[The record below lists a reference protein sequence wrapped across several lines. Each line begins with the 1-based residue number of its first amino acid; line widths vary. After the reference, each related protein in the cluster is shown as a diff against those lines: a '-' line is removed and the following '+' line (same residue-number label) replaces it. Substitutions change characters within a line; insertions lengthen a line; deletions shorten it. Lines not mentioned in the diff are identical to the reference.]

1 MSSINFRL
9 YGDQIYGLGS
19 KYLNE
24 YINPEINKEDFLTN
38 FNNGLLELN
47 ITGIKKPINILP
59 YISIKDLKSEKIEI
73 NIPDDKTNFI
83 LKLNKLR
90 MMLTINSLDDN
101 QILDIVINKR
111 KKLIEKFI
119 KETIKTI
126 EKKEESS
133 FLKGLIDS
141 LLKRALDGLEIE
153 LKEVE
158 IYLRCNNIMF
168 LLKINSIIYNQKDGI
183 KINDINLLYNETNS
197 NNNKTEVIKHFYV
210 GIEINK
216 SMDNSSSN
224 SLKVNCSD
232 LNIEINRNFY
242 LGVMKII
249 KIFKEINYKQ
259 IYLRYKKLIELNK
272 PKKDPNNDKK
282 IYYQS
287 LWYWCIKTLI
297 KLSKYKSSENKSY
310 IFDLINSTQDK
321 FAKKYISHLD
331 KENEDNNSLDDCLI
345 LPEEITLLKA
355 TKEKVESQLLENKK
369 GNQLANAFKFFFGG
383 GDDENK
389 KELTEEEKE
398 NLNNLYTQEN
408 IIYFINKKKQNV
420 NSNNN
425 NENGDGDGDGGENKK
440 EEQIIDKFKN
450 FFKNF
455 SIFCIFGKIEILL
468 NYFYSK
474 HSLYVKDINTKID
487 INKLNET
494 KNFKMNI
501 GDIGYDSNISIFKN
515 KINDKDNEMI
525 SFIKNND
532 VYEINFGF
540 NNIEINEKIILFIIN
555 FYYSIKFKFEDVE
568 YKFFIKQKYRK
579 NDIKK
584 KLSHTPILDR
594 IKFNKIPSV
603 TFSNSINNFSI
614 ICEMNLKIE
623 ETLIAFSIKIKD
635 NKSNN
640 ILDNYEMNVKKNKEN
655 SYFDLNLTNKL
666 NISLSP
672 ETTYFISI
680 FFFEIKK
687 LKQYYIADEV
697 LNRKNTSKENEAN
710 RILYGFHYNI
720 YKKLKINEEFL
731 NNLNI
736 NLSISNFCLEIKE
749 KKGATTLNMS
759 NFSISYKKNKN
770 LLIKSG
776 ILNLMT
782 TKSSPLFLFNLRI
795 KAPDFG
801 EYEKILIKKI
811 KKDFDVDINEDL
823 LTNNNIR
830 VQNLNRYEYSYHN
843 KIGLVINSL
852 INSLKIFITELRLN
866 YKNEKNVFSLYFFKT
881 FGEKKEN
888 LIKFNT
894 ETTGINYIN
903 DNDPKTKINL
913 MEMKEKNYIDLNYV
927 DKEIFIKNSNNIKIS
942 INPDQIKLLKES
954 FDLEIDKKRLKG
966 YLKKLKI
973 KAEISN
979 PFISFNNFNIN
990 ISKIFL
996 KNYEGFIS
1004 NALDITISSLNM
1016 KSNDNNILNVEKEI
1030 TLKYKYNPKTH
1041 KKLFINSNEIKI
1053 MISQDD
1059 IYHLILSIFNV
1070 YINSSNDK
1078 KEKRTIINDPE
1089 KIKNLDIELK
1099 IPTVN
1104 LSLCSNNYLG
1114 KIGEL
1119 SISNSLFQY
1128 NKRYNRNN
1136 NNSNE
1141 FIFVKETKYT
1151 VLINKIFLSFVDVN
1165 NNKLSLIKSGSDKNN
1180 QNMNHIELFCNNDK
1194 DITININKN
1203 YIILRG
1209 DSFYSFYYYFKKA
1222 IPLAEIK
1229 NSLSKK
1235 NKDKMEKRSK
1245 LSTLKFNFGLTKFLI
1260 PSSFNA
1266 NENMCLNVDNFII
1279 NFNSVNNSKFPIGHF
1294 GITLSSI
1301 HTIINSD
1308 KNIRK
1313 LFDTNNNFLSINLNY
1328 DGKNLSLEV
1337 GLDSLIINLSYTD
1350 ITTFLKTFYLNKIL
1364 IDHEK
1369 KIRNNNNNS
1378 KIINDNNPNPN
1389 SQNYFRRLIS
1399 EEILKKT
1406 IAFSGR
1412 FFFKNFNITLIDNS
1426 SGSYY
1431 PFAKLG
1437 ISRIDLNMNPDKSVK
1452 SYFSLF
1458 LSSYNYIS
1466 CVWEPSIENIFV
1478 QLNYQENKMDMK
1490 KYFNINIDKM
1500 NVNISDMSLSFTL
1513 NSLNSWVKK
1522 LIEENKNYKNNEYG
1536 ILGNNLIDIKTSI
1549 YSSQN
1554 LTKISNNKLIN
1565 KAGVDL
1571 IINYANQTYNCGPG
1585 QNLELEYINENEWNK
1600 KGFDSKQIT
1609 LSVKGF
1615 NNTFSIP
1622 LERICTRE
1630 HNISN
1635 PYFII
1640 SENVLNKERQIDINV
1655 YSPIIFKNKSIYK
1668 LQVNIFNK
1676 SIGNKNYFL
1685 DKNSLIGLPLN
1696 YYHPQTFFNF
1706 SLQNNNNSNHTS
1718 ENYSLNE
1725 IVNFNLEQSYL
1736 KNITIDSTVL
1746 LMSLSTKI
1754 PKVKTLTINCEY
1766 IIINCLP
1773 CNIGISYNGGNYI
1786 VEKLCQH
1793 YLNFYNGN
1801 DSEISIQLSAS
1812 NTTFFSRPKKLF
1824 QIKPKENG
1832 NFLKFK
1838 NSSNLETFRLLLL
1851 IKNDENKKVIVIYA
1865 ESILDNK
1872 SGVDFYIKSKNMKNM
1887 KNICFQIAKNLFI
1900 ISSKI
1905 NMKLSSFCLI
1915 NDAYN
1920 YCSKSIFLSEVM
1932 HASPNYY
1939 LDLRSSNNYKNKYP
1953 PSYNISENQ
1962 IRLIIDN
1969 SISYV
1974 TPKDY
1979 ENNKYHIMTMIYRI
1993 YSTYRITNLLSTKN
2007 FIIASQDN
2015 PGEYLCIEPM
2025 SQINFDFF
2033 HRGKNIPL
2041 MFSISNL
2048 ENSNYTNGNNFQF
2061 TSSFYLKE
2069 NGTYTFKIREN
2080 MFNLEIRKS
2089 SIRGIIDVFVVE
2101 TNIDNGKVI
2110 IDNMTNNILNICQAN
2125 YQSFNQIVRGNEKQ
2139 ILHVYDQNIMKFFF
2153 KMGEDLYGDFD
2164 ILTEIDQKRIE
2175 LNNDI
2180 IMCLESN
2187 GIKMKV
2193 SFYYR
2198 KILEKYEEKIN
2209 NYNFKI
2215 GINEILLS
2223 MIGDNE
2229 FKNKNL
2235 RNYERNEILL
2245 LDMINVSFDVN
2256 WQRNIGLLGK
2266 DIVNT
2271 NFTLGNLSIYNQM
2284 KNDDDKYVIVLNNT
2298 RSPCISLR
2306 NIIYHFKNDNIWKIG
2321 SFALHL
2327 SDLILKI
2334 DPVFIEEIMD
2344 FVKNIIY
2351 RMKIKNYKIDKIFL
2365 INENENLNESFNL
2378 NNYQNKIKEYI
2389 ENYKKKGIVFHGNNF
2404 QLPQIELH
2412 FRVSRKGLEHL
2423 LINKFGC
2430 SQLFIWAAKGLTNQK
2445 NSINLEPY
2453 TIPSYIGDFTGIF
2466 KLILLRYKNSIFS
2479 ELSQIA
2485 IKGFIGN
2492 ITKMIDNKVKKKVL
2506 NFINFLNDE
2515 PTSNRNNHHDDY
2527 VKEERKRM
2535 RRPFYGKLQYFKE
2548 FNKDD
2553 AYYFDLIQKG
2563 LNDYNMKIFFTN
2575 LVKGSENN
2583 LYVFTTSS
2591 LLMMSTNV
2599 EIYNTIYYYYIDINN
2614 ILRNNNE
2621 IFIKYNQNIDGRTY
2635 CQFKVENPQV
2645 AEKVCTILKEEA
2657 VRNKDNFNDI

>member
-1 MSSINFRL
+1 MSTINFRL

-59 YISIKDLKSEKIEI
+59 YISIKDLKTEKIEI
-73 NIPDDKTNFI
+73 NIPDEKTNFV

-90 MMLTINSLDDN
+90 MMLTINALDDN
-101 QILDIVINKR
+101 QILDIIVNKR

-153 LKEVE
+153 LKEME

-183 KINDINLLYNETNS
+183 KINDINILYNETNN

-232 LNIEINRNFY
+232 LNIEINRNLY
-242 LGVMKII
+242 LGVMNII
-249 KIFKEINYKQ
+249 QIFKEINYKQ

-297 KLSKYKSSENKSY
+297 KLSKYKTNEKLY

-321 FAKKYISHLD
+321 LAKKYINHLD
-331 KENEDNNSLDDCLI
+331 KENEDNNSLDHCLI
-345 LPEEITLLKA
+345 LPEEITLLKS
-355 TKEKVESQLLENKK
+355 TKEKVENQLLENKK

-383 GDDENK
+383 GDDESK

-408 IIYFINKKKQNV
+408 IINFINNKKHNV
-420 NSNNN
+420 NNN
-425 NENGDGDGDGGENKK
+425 NENGDADGDENKK

-455 SIFCIFGKIEILL
+455 SIFCTFSKIEILL

-474 HSLYVKDINTKID
+474 HSLYVKDINTIID
-487 INKLNET
+487 INKLNGT

-501 GDIGYDSNISIFKN
+501 GDIGYDSNISIFKD
-515 KINDKDNEMI
+515 KISEKENEMI
-525 SFIKNND
+525 TFIKNND
-532 VYEINFGF
+532 TYEINFGF
-540 NNIEINEKIILFIIN
+540 NNLEINEKIILFIIN
-555 FYYSIKFKFEDVE
+555 FYYSIKFKFEDDE
-568 YKFFIKQKYRK
+568 YKFFVKQKYGK

-584 KLSHTPILDR
+584 KFSPTPIFDR

-603 TFSNSINNFSI
+603 TFSNNNNNFSI

-623 ETLIAFSIKIKD
+623 ETLISFSIKIKD

-640 ILDNYEMNVKKNKEN
+640 ILDNYEMNINKNKEN
-655 SYFDLNLTNKL
+655 SNFDLNLTNKL

-672 ETTYFISI
+672 ETTYFIFI

-687 LKQYYIADEV
+687 LKQYYIAAEI

-731 NNLNI
+731 NNLNM
-736 NLSISNFCLEIKE
+736 NLFISNFCLEIKE
-749 KKGATTLNMS
+749 KKGATSATILNLS

-770 LLIKSG
+770 VLIKSG
-776 ILNLMT
+776 ILNLTT

-795 KAPDFG
+795 KAPDFR

-811 KKDFDVDINEDL
+811 KKDFDIDINEDL
-823 LTNNNIR
+823 LTKNNINA
-830 VQNLNRYEYSYHN
+830 QNLNINEYSYHN
-843 KIGLVINSL
+843 KIGLLVNSL
-852 INSLKIFITELRLN
+852 INTLKIFITELRLN
-866 YKNEKNVFSLYFFKT
+866 YKNEKDVFSLYFFKT

-888 LIKFNT
+888 IIKFNT
-894 ETTGINYIN
+894 ESTEMNYIN
-903 DNDPKTKINL
+903 DNDPKTKISL
-913 MEMKEKNYIDLNYV
+913 MEMKEKNDIDFNYV
-927 DKEIFIKNSNNIKIS
+927 DKKIYIINSNNIKIS

-973 KAEISN
+973 KADISN
-979 PFISFNNFNIN
+979 PIIVFNNFNIN
-990 ISKIFL
+990 INKISL

-1016 KSNDNNILNVEKEI
+1016 KSNDNKILNTEKEI
-1030 TLKYKYNPKTH
+1030 ILKYKYNPKTH
-1041 KKLFINSNEIKI
+1041 KKIFIKSNEINI

-1059 IYHLILSIFNV
+1059 LYHLILSIFNV
-1070 YINSSNDK
+1070 YINSLNDN
-1078 KEKRTIINDPE
+1078 KEKKNVINDPE
-1089 KIKNLDIELK
+1089 KIKNLDIDLK
-1099 IPTVN
+1099 IPAVN
-1104 LSLCSNNYLG
+1104 LSLYSNNYLG

-1119 SISNSLFQY
+1119 SILNSLFQY
-1128 NKRYNRNN
+1128 NKRYNKNI
-1136 NNSNE
+1136 NNS
-1141 FIFVKETKYT
+1141 IKEKKYKL
-1151 VLINKIFLSFVDVN
+1151 LINKIFLSFVDVN
-1165 NNKLSLIKSGSDKNN
+1165 NNKLTLIKSGNDKNN

-1222 IPLAEIK
+1222 IPLNEIK
-1229 NSLSKK
+1229 KSLSNK
-1235 NKDKMEKRSK
+1235 NMNKSSK
-1245 LSTLKFNFGLTKFLI
+1245 LSTLKFNFGYTKFLI
-1260 PSSFNA
+1260 PSTFNA
-1266 NENMCLNVDNFII
+1266 NENMCFNVENFII
-1279 NFNSVNNSKFPIGHF
+1279 NYNSVNNSKFPIGNF
-1294 GITLSSI
+1294 GIKLCSI
-1301 HTIINSD
+1301 HTIIYSD
-1308 KNIRK
+1308 NNTRK

-1328 DGKNLSLEV
+1328 DGNNLSLEV
-1337 GLDSLIINLSYTD
+1337 GLDSIIISLSYTD
-1350 ITTFLKTFYLNKIL
+1350 ITTFLKVFYLNKIL

-1369 KIRNNNNNS
+1369 KLRNNYSIENTSLNNDIS
-1378 KIINDNNPNPN
+1378 NN
-1389 SQNYFRRLIS
+1389 QNYFHRLIS

-1406 IAFSGR
+1406 IAFSGK

-1452 SYFSLF
+1452 SYFTLF

-1522 LIEENKNYKNNEYG
+1522 LIEEKKNYKNNENG
-1536 ILGNNLIDIKTSI
+1536 ILGNNLIDIKASI

-1565 KAGVDL
+1565 KTGVDL
-1571 IINYANQTYNCGPG
+1571 IINYANQTYNCGPD
-1585 QNLELEYINENEWNK
+1585 QYLELEYINENEWNK
-1600 KGFDSKQIT
+1600 EEFGSKQIT
-1609 LSVKGF
+1609 LSVEGF
-1615 NNTFSIP
+1615 NNKFSIP

-1630 HNISN
+1630 HKLSN

-1668 LQVNIFNK
+1668 LQVNIFNN

-1685 DKNSLIGLPLN
+1685 DKNSSIGLPLK
-1696 YYHPQTFFNF
+1696 YYHPQTYFNF
-1706 SLQNNNNSNHTS
+1706 SLLNNNSNHTS
-1718 ENYSLNE
+1718 ENYNIYE
-1725 IVNFNLEQSYL
+1725 IVNLNNEQSYL
-1736 KNITIDSTVL
+1736 KNIAIDSTVL

-1773 CNIGISYNGGNYI
+1773 CNIGITYNGGNYI

-1793 YLNFYNGN
+1793 YLGFYNGN
-1801 DSEISIQLSAS
+1801 DSEISIQLSAN
-1812 NTTFFSRPKKLF
+1812 NTTFFSKPKKLF
-1824 QIKPKENG
+1824 QIEPKENG

-1838 NSSNLETFRLLLL
+1838 NSSNLETFRLSLL
-1851 IKNDENKKVIVIYA
+1851 IKNKENKKVVIIYA

-1872 SGVDFYIKSKNMKNM
+1872 SGVDFYIKSKNM
-1887 KNICFQIAKNLFI
+1887 CFQIAKNLFI

-1905 NMKLSSFCLI
+1905 NMKLSSFNLL

-1932 HASPNYY
+1932 HASHYY
-1939 LDLRSSNNYKNKYP
+1939 LDLKTNNNNKNKYP
-1953 PSYNISENQ
+1953 SSYNRSDNQ

-1979 ENNKYHIMTMIYRI
+1979 ENNKYHIITMVYRI

-2015 PGEYLCIEPM
+2015 PGEYISIEPM

-2033 HRGKNIPL
+2033 HRGKDIPL

-2061 TSSFYLKE
+2061 TTSFYLKE

-2101 TNIDNGKVI
+2101 TNIDNGKII
-2110 IDNMTNNILNICQAN
+2110 IDNMTNNILNICQHN
-2125 YQSFNQIVRGNEKQ
+2125 YNSFNQIVRGNEKQ
-2139 ILHVYDQNIMKFFF
+2139 ILHVYDQNIKKFYF
-2153 KMGEDLYGDFD
+2153 KMGEGLVGDFD
-2164 ILTEIDQKRIE
+2164 IFSEIDQKRIE
-2175 LNNDI
+2175 LKNDI

-2187 GIKMKV
+2187 GIKMKI
-2193 SFYYR
+2193 SFYYK

-2298 RSPCISLR
+2298 RTPCISLG

-2321 SFALHL
+2321 SFSLNL
-2327 SDLILKI
+2327 SDLRLKI

-2351 RMKIKNYKIDKIFL
+2351 RMKIKNYKVDEIFL
-2365 INENENLNESFNL
+2365 INENENLSDSFNL
-2378 NNYQNKIKEYI
+2378 NIYQNKIKEYI
-2389 ENYKKKGIVFHGNNF
+2389 ENYKKKGIIFHGNNF

-2445 NSINLEPY
+2445 NSISLEPY

-2506 NFINFLNDE
+2506 NFISFLNDE
-2515 PTSNRNNHHDDY
+2515 PTSSNRNKYKDDY
-2527 VKEERKRM
+2527 VKEDRKRM
-2535 RRPFYGKLQYFKE
+2535 QRPFYGKLQYFKE
-2548 FNKDD
+2548 FNQDD
-2553 AYYFDLIQKG
+2553 ALYFDLIQNRLKS
-2563 LNDYNMKIFFTN
+2563 YNMNCIFTN

-2583 LYVFTTSS
+2583 LYVFTTNS

-2599 EIYNTIYYYYIDINN
+2599 EIYNTIYYYYIDTNN
-2614 ILRNNNE
+2614 VLFNNNE

-2635 CQFKVENPQV
+2635 CQFKVENPQI

-2657 VRNKDNFNDI
+2657 LRNKDNFNDI